1 MEKRRKL
8 SRKIIRVLLTFMLLV
23 TSMEVSV
30 PAAPRITIREGKVYQ
45 NNKPVTNK
53 IVGSKAKGYY
63 YVDKTGLIKTLLQ
76 GEMDQVT
83 LITRPRRFGKTM
95 AMNTMCRLRRQVIM
109 ATTKKC

>member
-1 MEKRRKL
+1 MKNLNIPVGISDFER
-8 SRKIIRVLLTFMLLV
+8 
-23 TSMEVSV
+23 
-30 PAAPRITIREGKVYQ
+30 IREL
-45 NNKPVTNK
+45 N
-53 IVGSKAKGYY
+53 YY
-63 YVDKTGLIKTLLQ
+63 YVDKSGLIKTLLQ

>member
-1 MEKRRKL
+1 MKNLNIPVGISDFER
-8 SRKIIRVLLTFMLLV
+8 
-23 TSMEVSV
+23 
-30 PAAPRITIREGKVYQ
+30 IREL
-45 NNKPVTNK
+45 
-53 IVGSKAKGYY
+53 YY